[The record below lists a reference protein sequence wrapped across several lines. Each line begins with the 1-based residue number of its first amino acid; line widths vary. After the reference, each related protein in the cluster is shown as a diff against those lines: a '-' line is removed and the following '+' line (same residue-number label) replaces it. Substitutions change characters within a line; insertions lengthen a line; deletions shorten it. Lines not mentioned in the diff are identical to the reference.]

1 VAGKI
6 YLIPVHLGSDDFR
19 NVIPEKVLLITRSLR
34 FFVVEN
40 LRSSRRYL
48 RLIDKEFPIDET
60 HFFELNEHTDDSGI
74 DNYLDP
80 VRNGFDLGVMSE
92 AGLPG
97 IADPGAKIIALA
109 HRKGIKVVPLSGPS
123 SIIMALIASGL
134 NGQNFSFNGYLPVKP
149 SERTSRLKELEIK
162 AHGGYAQIFMET
174 PYRNQRM
181 LESILE
187 TCNNSTSL
195 CIATDISLDSEN
207 IRTLRI
213 SEWKK
218 NVPAINDRLAVFI
231 LQ

>member
-1 VAGKI
+1 MLNLQVKTEIVAGKI

-60 HFFELNEHTDDSGI
+60 QFFELNEHTDDSGI

-109 HRKGIKVVPLSGPS
+109 HRKGIKVVP
-123 SIIMALIASGL
+123 
-134 NGQNFSFNGYLPVKP
+134 F
-149 SERTSRLKELEIK
+149 ERTI
-162 AHGGYAQIFMET
+162 I
-174 PYRNQRM
+174 
-181 LESILE
+181 
-187 TCNNSTSL
+187 NNNGP
-195 CIATDISLDSEN
+195 DSF
-207 IRTLRI
+207 RI
-213 SEWKK
+213 EWPEFLIQW
-218 NVPAINDRLAVFI
+218 VPSGKTF
-231 LQ
+231 